1 MAPKASLGA
10 PLGDLDPLRG
20 SPAASQKPPDLH
32 FRRFSSI
39 FPLNVL
45 LFCQSAL
52 VREDLACSSYQRSQF
67 LETCLTSIGSA
78 FVWKKSTTAILF
90 RKQLAIAAQQTNKRI
105 ELYLVEKILCP
116 AAPPTCLL
124 LATLGA
130 ILAPERHL
138 IGKILCLTAPPT
150 CLLLA
155 TSPSFHFH

>member
-1 MAPKASLGA
+1 MAPKASLAA
-10 PLGDLDPLRG
+10 PLGDLDLILALRG
-20 SPAASQKPPDLH
+20 SPAASQTPPDLH
-32 FRRFSSI
+32 FHRFSSI
-39 FPLNVL
+39 FHLKVL

-90 RKQLAIAAQQTNKRI
+90 REQLAIAAQQTNKRI

-124 LATLGA
+124 LAT
-130 ILAPERHL
+130 
-138 IGKILCLTAPPT
+138 
-150 CLLLA
+150 
-155 TSPSFHFH
+155 SPSFHFHGFSKHV